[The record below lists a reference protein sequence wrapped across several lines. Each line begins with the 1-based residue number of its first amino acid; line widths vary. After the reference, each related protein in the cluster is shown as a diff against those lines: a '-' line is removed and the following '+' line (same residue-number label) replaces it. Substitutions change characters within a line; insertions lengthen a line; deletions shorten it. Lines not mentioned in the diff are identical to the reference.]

1 MKRMM
6 FLAFMALTAAIS
18 MAQQSLEW
26 GQRPLQSPE
35 INSDNTVVFRLK
47 APDAK
52 SVMLSG
58 DFLQGQP
65 SVAMTKGDDGVWE
78 YATPEPLAPEL
89 YYYAFNVDGL
99 RMNDPLNV
107 YQIRDVNTVMS
118 IFFIG
123 SPEQCPY
130 VVGAVPHGTVQ
141 KVWYPS
147 PTASMTRRMTV
158 YTPAGYEDSSRSYP
172 VLYLLHGMGGDEQ
185 AWSELGRATQIMDN
199 LIAQGKAEP
208 MIVVMP
214 NGNISQ
220 EAAPGE
226 KSGGFMQPSFN
237 LPHTMDGLY
246 EESFPDIVSYV
257 ESHFRTLADKHHR
270 AIAGLSMGGFHSLYI
285 SANHPDWFD
294 YIGLFSA
301 AVGREPR
308 DGGVSEIYRNLEG
321 KFATLFAQKPSLYWI
336 GIGREDFLYQQN
348 ADLRQLFGEK
358 GYPYTYVETEGG
370 HIWRNWRIYLTQ
382 FAQLLFR

>member
-1 MKRMM
+1 
-6 FLAFMALTAAIS
+6 
-18 MAQQSLEW
+18 
-26 GQRPLQSPE
+26 
-35 INSDNTVVFRLK
+35 
-47 APDAK
+47 
-52 SVMLSG
+52 
-58 DFLQGQP
+58 
-65 SVAMTKGDDGVWE
+65 
-78 YATPEPLAPEL
+78 
-89 YYYAFNVDGL
+89 
-99 RMNDPLNV
+99 
-107 YQIRDVNTVMS
+107 
-118 IFFIG
+118 
-123 SPEQCPY
+123 
-130 VVGAVPHGTVQ
+130 
-141 KVWYPS
+141 
-147 PTASMTRRMTV
+147 MTV

-257 ESHFRTLADKHHR
+257 ESHYRTLADKHHR

-308 DGGVSEIYRNLEG
+308 DGGVSEIYRNLEE
-321 KFATLFAQKPSLYWI
+321 KFATLFAQQPSLYWI